1 MTVNTQR
8 TARGIA
14 CLAHLAAALVLAGCA
29 SGAGAPKAPEL
40 PVFPPAPDEPRF
52 YFERTLYSSG
62 DVVKDARNAALR
74 RMLTG
79 ESRLG
84 EGMGKPYGVAAYN
97 GRVYVSDTALQ
108 TVAVF
113 DIARSRFFK
122 IGDDDEEGKLVM
134 PMGLDI
140 DAGGTLFVMDAGTKA
155 IQVYDSEGKFQRRL
169 AGPQW
174 FARPSGLAVDRAG
187 SRVYVVDTGSVD
199 GAGHKVRV
207 FDARSGAHLFDIGKR
222 GSGEGELN
230 LPRDAAIGA
239 GGQLYVV
246 DGGNFRVQVFGPDGK
261 FVRTIGSVGRRSG
274 QFSRPKEVATDSEG
288 NVYVVDTA
296 FGNFQIFT
304 HDGQLLLSVGS
315 RSERDGVAKYM
326 LPSGIATDS
335 DGRVYLV
342 DQYFRKVDLY
352 RPARLAA
359 GAGLAAAPPAA
370 SAADSSKQET
380 IPGAGKR

>member
-1 MTVNTQR
+1 MTVTIYR

-29 SGAGAPKAPEL
+29 TGAGAPKAPEP
-40 PVFPPAPDEPRF
+40 PVFPPAPSEPRF
-52 YFERTLYSSG
+52 YYERTLYSSG
-62 DVVKDARNAALR
+62 DVVKDGKNAELR

-79 ESRLG
+79 ESRTG
-84 EGMGKPYGVAAYN
+84 EGMGKPYGVAAWN

-108 TVAVF
+108 SVAVF
-113 DIARSRFFK
+113 DIARSRFFR
-122 IGDDDEEGKLVM
+122 IGDDEEGKLVM

-140 DAGGTLFVMDAGTKA
+140 DAGGTLYVMDAGA
-155 IQVYDSEGKFQRRL
+155 RMIQVYDSEGKFLRSL
-169 AGPQW
+169 AGPKW
-174 FARPSGLAVDRAG
+174 FARPAGLAVDRAG
-187 SRVYVVDTGSVD
+187 SRVYVVDTGGVTSED
-199 GAGHKVRV
+199 HRVRV
-207 FDARSGAHLFDIGKR
+207 FDARSGAHLQDIGKR

-230 LPRDAAIGA
+230 LPRDVAVGA

-246 DGGNFRVQVFGPDGK
+246 DGANFRVQVFGPDGK
-261 FVRTIGSVGRRSG
+261 FVRAIGSVGRRSG

-304 HDGQLLLSVGS
+304 HDGQMLLSVGS
-315 RSERDGVAKYM
+315 RSERDGMARYM

-335 DGRVYLV
+335 DGRVYVV
-342 DQYFRKVDLY
+342 DQYFRKVDIY

-359 GAGLAAAPPAA
+359 GAGLAAAPAPQA
-370 SAADSSKQET
+370 AADSSKQEA
-380 IPGAGKR
+380 IPGVGKR